1 MRTRLAGTPAF
12 HCITNAS
19 PICRRRVAATRSP
32 HRPPVRRSRID
43 SGAGGGVQSASHDR
57 GGRRMDARRKAGWSF
72 MAIALLACAPA
83 FARAPNDAA
92 AEAQLREVIRRFD
105 AAIVA
110 GDGATL
116 RSLFLPQPSAWA
128 SVLGEAEYARL
139 KARRPEAQRVRP
151 DTYENF
157 AKMAE
162 TAKLPQRERF
172 TDIDIRTDGAMAR
185 T

>member
-1 MRTRLAGTPAF
+1 
-12 HCITNAS
+12 
-19 PICRRRVAATRSP
+19 
-32 HRPPVRRSRID
+32 
-43 SGAGGGVQSASHDR
+43 
-57 GGRRMDARRKAGWSF
+57 MDARRKAGWSF
-72 MAIALLACAPA
+72 MAAALLVCAPA
-83 FARAPNDAA
+83 FARTPNDAA

-157 AKMAE
+157 AKMVE

-172 TDIDIRTDGAMAR
+172 TDIDIRTDGAMASVSFDYVYEEDGVAQNR
-185 T
+185 GIESWQLIKADDGWKIVSMLYSVHRP